1 MLLNEIFQK
10 HPDEKTA
17 FIFKDE
23 FMTYGDFRKLR
34 E

>member
-23 FMTYGDFRKLR
+23 GLGDVFTGSGC
-34 E
+34 